1 MKNLVNVCI
10 NVFNLFQDVVTR
22 CYLLPCIVVKYF
34 SKIIQILIFCIEYKV
49 VMFKTFNLKIQLKTP
64 QHVQNNF
71 KEQTLKFK
79 KKLGTW

>member
-1 MKNLVNVCI
+1 
-10 NVFNLFQDVVTR
+10 
-22 CYLLPCIVVKYF
+22 
-34 SKIIQILIFCIEYKV
+34 
-49 VMFKTFNLKIQLKTP
+49 MFKTFNLKIQLKTP